1 MSPEATFDAIRRHLD
16 GEDLFAVLRAI
27 REERWRLR
35 EGHGY
40 RRKEN
45 RDVYQ
50 QAVMMFLDRY
60 LHAP

>member
-1 MSPEATFDAIRRHLD
+1 MNALN
-16 GEDLFAVLRAI
+16 
-27 REERWRLR
+27 